1 LTGDGP
7 QQSTGRP
14 LANCV
19 TGATVLGMKTATTRI
34 TYKIEV
40 YGEMVE
46 RSRTVAASEVEQ
58 TIDRLLDRGAFDF
71 STEAVSQ

>member
-1 LTGDGP
+1 
-7 QQSTGRP
+7 
-14 LANCV
+14 
-19 TGATVLGMKTATTRI
+19 MKTATTRI